1 MALAIV
7 FWILVFI
14 DAAALFVFGLLA
26 LAAAGP
32 SHTNPILAVLVP
44 VGLPALIL
52 AAAIA
57 VFLYLPGP
65 AAKGLALAIAAFPLV
80 FMIASQGITYWQ
92 LRKHRDDRGG
102 FSQFERGPLR
112 ELEAAI
118 AAGDVAT
125 VRRLAPLAELD
136 RPGISGVT
144 VLVLALRRL
153 RDAPH
158 DLDIVRALLDAG
170 ADPNV
175 GKDELPLQVAIGASR
190 GAGLE
195 PVRMLLAARADP
207 NARSSFGEPVFF
219 TAAGA
224 DQDPALMQL
233 LLDRG
238 ADLHATTD
246 TGKTALSVCAMTRN
260 WKAALLL
267 LQRGAPWEKAAAPG
281 GATFRVYVESLAG
294 PAAGDS
300 EDLGRVLEF
309 LRAADGSQ
317 PRRNG

>member
-1 MALAIV
+1 MALAFV
-7 FWILVFI
+7 FWTLVFI

-44 VGLPALIL
+44 LGLPVLIL

-57 VFLYLPGP
+57 VYLYAPGP

-80 FMIASQGITYWQ
+80 FMIASQGVTYWH

-118 AAGDVAT
+118 AAGDVAA
-125 VRRLAPLAELD
+125 VRRLAPLAELN

-144 VLVLALRRL
+144 ALVLALRRL

-158 DLDIVRALLDAG
+158 ELDAIRALLDAG
-170 ADPNV
+170 ADPNA
-175 GKDELPLQVAIGASR
+175 GKDELPLQVAIGASQT
-190 GAGLE
+190 AGLE
-195 PVRMLLAARADP
+195 PVRMLLEARADP
-207 NARSSFGEPVFF
+207 NARSTFGEPVYF

-238 ADLHATTD
+238 ADLRATT
-246 TGKTALSVCAMTRN
+246 GSGQTALSVCAMTRN
-260 WKAALLL
+260 WKTALLL
-267 LQRGAPWEKAAAPG
+267 LQRGAPRQAAAAPG
-281 GATFRVYVESLAG
+281 GVTFRPYVESLTG
-294 PAAGDS
+294 PAAGDA
-300 EDLGRVLEF
+300 EDLARVLEF
-309 LRAADGSQ
+309 LRAA
-317 PRRNG
+317 P